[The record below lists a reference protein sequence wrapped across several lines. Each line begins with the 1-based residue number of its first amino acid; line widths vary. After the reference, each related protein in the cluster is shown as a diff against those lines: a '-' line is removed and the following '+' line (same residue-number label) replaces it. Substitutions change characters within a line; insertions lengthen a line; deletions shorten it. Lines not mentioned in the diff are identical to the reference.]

1 MINKIRLA
9 TGIMFLVAFMSFGFF
24 WIGFSHSNK
33 EYKYYIKIPHST
45 DFQTNSYVLNGNC
58 ITFKDTHNNPITVC
72 GNYTIITN
80 KK

>member
-24 WIGFSHSNK
+24 LIHLPSEK
-33 EYKYYIKIPHST
+33 EYKYYIISPHST
-45 DFQTNSYVLNGNC
+45 NFQTNSYVLNGNC
-58 ITFKDTHNNPITVC
+58 ITFKDIHNNPITVC

>member
-9 TGIMFLVAFMSFGFF
+9 TGIMFLAAFMSFGFF
-24 WIGFSHSNK
+24 WIYLPSEK
-33 EYKYYIKIPHST
+33 EYKYSIKVPHSF
-45 DFQTNSYVLNGNC
+45 DYQTNSFTMNGNC
-58 ITFKDTHNNPITVC
+58 VTFKDIHNNPITIC